1 MLIGSSLYG
10 SPSSSRVME
19 ALVPFGVGQ
28 EYNVMLGGMA
38 EWGARVWIFDGILE
52 IQEAAFK

>member
-1 MLIGSSLYG
+1 
-10 SPSSSRVME
+10 ME